1 MNKTIS
7 IILCTY
13 NEVNYIEEAINLI
26 TKTLKNT
33 EIIIVDDNSTDG
45 TLNKLDKLRTN
56 FHFKLFVRKKER
68 GFASAV
74 YKGLNEATGDYVGF
88 IDVNSFDQILH
99 FKDMIS
105 KLDNRYDIS
114 VLSRYIPGGGDERVL
129 LRSFSSK
136 AINLVCKFLLRI
148 PFNDFT
154 SGIFLMRKN
163 LLNYVRVIPTGHG
176 EFFIEFI
183 YSVYKKNF
191 KIIEIPYIQKKD
203 NSLNKSKSNPNIF
216 RFFYLGFM
224 YFLRIILTIFRN

>member
-74 YKGLNEATGDYVGF
+74 CKGLNEATGDYVGF

-136 AINLVCKFLLRI
+136 AINLVCKFLLI
-148 PFNDFT
+148 ST
-154 SGIFLMRKN
+154 
-163 LLNYVRVIPTGHG
+163 V
-176 EFFIEFI
+176 
-183 YSVYKKNF
+183 
-191 KIIEIPYIQKKD
+191 KIWL
-203 NSLNKSKSNPNIF
+203 SL
-216 RFFYLGFM
+216 
-224 YFLRIILTIFRN
+224 